1 MKINMVINTATQ
13 SLQLI
18 CIHLLNNKEDVALLT
33 KKLPTHVYVSTVH
46 RRIPNHT
53 HVRPHAGG
61 EVTSRVPRVWTESI
75 DISGMM
81 DDDAALRPLCEPLT
95 VRCAL
100 MRLL

>member
-18 CIHLLNNKEDVALLT
+18 CIHLLNNKDVALLT
-33 KKLPTHVYVSTVH
+33 KKLPTHVYVSATH
-46 RRIPNHT
+46 RRIPNHA

-61 EVTSRVPRVWTESI
+61 ELTPRVQRVWTESI
-75 DISGMM
+75 DVSGLM
-81 DDDAALRPLCEPLT
+81 DDDAPLRPLCEPLA
-95 VRCAL
+95 VRRTL